1 VVYWVAQLGGFFD
14 VPRLGSLGFC
24 VSCAVLVG
32 ALSTQSAAQ
41 TRLSHRYIAHI
52 NAHTHPYTR
61 TLTKTIAQQFC
72 AFWRKFAEIG
82 DMAYTK
88 CELAKG
94 NEGKQ
99 WCYMDVTG

>member
-1 VVYWVAQLGGFFD
+1 MNDNTGVVYWVAQLGGFFD

-52 NAHTHPYTR
+52 NTHTPIHSHSHKDNR
-61 TLTKTIAQQFC
+61 TTILCF
-72 AFWRKFAEIG
+72 
-82 DMAYTK
+82 
-88 CELAKG
+88 LAKIRRNWRHG
-94 NEGKQ
+94 VYE
-99 WCYMDVTG
+99 M